1 MIMDKNTDGGS
12 ENDATRHAEVN
23 IQNRTLR
30 HTVASI
36 KSMFPC
42 GSKSFIEVNAPLS
55 LPQSED
61 KTPVQPI
68 VATPRRGRMNK
79 VEAEYA
85 MILEAMKRKGEILRY
100 EFEGI
105 TLRWF
110 DMRYTPD
117 FVVLYPVRTTSS
129 IEGAD
134 LLIPRLRFI
143 EVKGA
148 HIHYSQQA
156 MARFKG
162 ARGFWPEFTFELH
175 QKTKEGW
182 KQLI

>member
-105 TLRWF
+105 TLRF
-110 DMRYTPD
+110 ANVKYTPD
-117 FVVLYPVRTTSS
+117 FVVFYHSPSAPLQTKF
-129 IEGAD
+129 
-134 LLIPRLRFI
+134 L
-143 EVKGA
+143 EVKGPFIKGNRERA
-148 HIHYSQQA
+148 VE
-156 MARFKG
+156 RFRHAKTY
-162 ARGFWPEFTFELH
+162 WPEFTFELH
-175 QKTKEGW
+175 QRRKDGW
-182 KQLI
+182 HQLI

>member
-1 MIMDKNTDGGS
+1 MK
-12 ENDATRHAEVN
+12 
-23 IQNRTLR
+23 TLQE
-30 HTVASI
+30 I
-36 KSMFPC
+36 FPKAA
-42 GSKSFIEVNAPLS
+42 KSFYDANPLS
-55 LPQSED
+55 PPSTDNKTSSSANVERIKGKRGGHSISMSGEPYWSEG
-61 KTPVQPI
+61 KS
-68 VATPRRGRMNK
+68 GRHGMNK
-79 VEAEYA
+79 TEAEFA

-110 DMRYTPD
+110 DMRFTPD
-117 FVVLYPVRTTSS
+117 FVVLEWSPITDHYKHIQIKFV
-129 IEGAD
+129 
-134 LLIPRLRFI
+134 

-182 KQLI
+182 RQLL

>member
-1 MIMDKNTDGGS
+1 MLDLK
-12 ENDATRHAEVN
+12 
-23 IQNRTLR
+23 
-30 HTVASI
+30 TV
-36 KSMFPC
+36 FPKA
-42 GSKSFIEVNAPLS
+42 SKSFLDANPISPPSNPNKTRSTASVARRSPY
-55 LPQSED
+55 SE
-61 KTPVQPI
+61 KML
-68 VATPRRGRMNK
+68 MNK
-79 VEAEYA
+79 TESEYA
-85 MILEAMKRKGEILRY
+85 QILESMKLRGEILRY

-117 FVVLYPVRTTSS
+117 FMVIESSAYDEINDRT
-129 IEGAD
+129 G
-134 LLIPRLRFI
+134 LRIKFI

-162 ARGFWPEFTFELH
+162 ARGFWPEFRFELH
-175 QKTKEGW
+175 QKTKDGW